1 MKLNELIG
9 KVNIFVSNEEKQL
22 LNDFK
27 GVMLPEQ
34 FTERQQGIIENLIR
48 KSLISKVNH
57 KGKLYLVKN
66 DNNFK

>member
-9 KVNIFVSNEEKQL
+9 QVEIFVSNEEKQL

-34 FTERQQGIIENLIR
+34 FTERQQGIIESLIR
-48 KSLISKVNH
+48 KSLITKVTH

-66 DNNFK
+66 DRHF